1 VKVGTATM
9 LDPPEP
15 PDDDPLE
22 ENRRMSLRALLPRL
36 QKNLLVSLIEAQF
49 DIAAGG
55 FLEEFEMNTIFDPST
70 NKREWEKV
78 RDVVKSLLT
87 KSNGAYKAFCRILD
101 ENGYEHWS
109 KVLNTE
115 VKKKNVA
122 SLFIKEKSLHI
133 HDVEVLE
140 KSIGSG
146 DFSEVREA
154 TWHGKSCAVKLFKNI
169 TEGDM
174 KKSVTREVSEWALWL
189 KHPNIVQFYGLKDV
203 GSSIPGIVM
212 ERLHVSL
219 DGFLTTHK
227 ENIHGVPLKV
237 KRSILLDVCCAMQYL
252 HSQYVIHRDLKAANI
267 LLTRSFIAKI
277 SDFGTARICDKDGQF
292 SKIEAKEYTAP
303 EVSTGE
309 YGLSSDVF
317 SYGCVILHVMIHE
330 FPLRKPVQ
338 EMHIT
343 EYQRREHLVK
353 SVDPMK
359 YDEFPLLV
367 EKCLNDDPKNRPVF
381 AEIQKKLQTNMSFT
395 DEDCFK
401 IQVEKFES
409 QSSLMAQVSMP
420 PVRVAHEESPHP
432 TPESRLS
439 NDRVIFRCK
448 LPEAVVRESTLQW
461 SIGIIIAIIF
471 AIICFVIT

>member
-1 VKVGTATM
+1 M
-9 LDPPEP
+9 LDTPEL

-22 ENRRMSLRALLPRL
+22 ENRRRSLRALLPTL
-36 QKNLLVSLIEAQF
+36 EIKLSLSSMQSKF

-55 FLEEFEMNTIFDPST
+55 FLEEVEWKSIFDQSKEMG
-70 NKREWEKV
+70 NVEKV
-78 RDVVKSLLT
+78 RAVVALLLT
-87 KSNGAYKAFCRILD
+87 KTNGAYKAFCRILSD
-101 ENGYEHWS
+101 SGYGHWTKKLNKEVENGNLVDVCE
-109 KVLNTE
+109 E
-115 VKKKNVA
+115 KKFLRV
-122 SLFIKEKSLHI
+122 
-133 HDVEVLE
+133 HDVTILDTR
-140 KSIGSG
+140 IGSG
-146 DFSEVREA
+146 NFSEVREA
-154 TWHGKSCAVKLFKNI
+154 MWHGKTCAVKLFKNI

-174 KKSVTREVSEWALWL
+174 KKRIKREVHSWALLL

-203 GSSIPGIVM
+203 GSSSDIPGIVM
-212 ERLHVSL
+212 ERLYVSL

-227 ENIHGVPLKV
+227 ENIYGVPLKV

-252 HSQYVIHRDLKAANI
+252 HSQNVIHRDLKAANI
-267 LLTRSFIAKI
+267 LLTRSFVAKI

-330 FPLRKPVQ
+330 FPVRKPMQ
-338 EMHIT
+338 EMT

-367 EKCLNDDPKNRPVF
+367 EKCLNDDPKNRPAF
-381 AEIQKKLQTNMSFT
+381 AEIQETLHKSMSFT
-395 DEDCFK
+395 DKDCFE

-409 QSSLMAQVSMP
+409 QSSLMTQVSIP
-420 PVRVAHEESPHP
+420 PVRVVHEEGPHP

-461 SIGIIIAIIF
+461 SIGIFIVIIV
-471 AIICFVIT
+471 AIICIVFT